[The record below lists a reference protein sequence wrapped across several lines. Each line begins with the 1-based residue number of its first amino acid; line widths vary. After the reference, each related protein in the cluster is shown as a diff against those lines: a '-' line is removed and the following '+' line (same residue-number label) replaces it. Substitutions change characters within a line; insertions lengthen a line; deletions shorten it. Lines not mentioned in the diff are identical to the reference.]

1 MSLGTLVLKVARGT
15 PQERGSRWE
24 RTGMERLAA
33 GDRAG
38 GVDALERAAN
48 WNPAQW
54 VAMNNLAWILAE
66 DGRVAEARGWMDRAM
81 SNEAARESAGAW
93 DTEAAVRR
101 AEGDEEG
108 AREAERRRDEL
119 RNGQCTMRNAQ

>member
-1 MSLGTLVLKVARGT
+1 MSLGTIVLKVARGT
-15 PQERGSRWE
+15 PQERGTRWE

-38 GVDALERAAN
+38 GMDALVRAVV
-48 WNPAQW
+48 WNPEQW
-54 VAMNNLAWILAE
+54 VAMNNLAWLCAE

-81 SNEAARESAGAW
+81 ANEEARKSASVW

-101 AEGDEEG
+101 AEGDEAG

-119 RNGQCTMRNAQ
+119 GAGGDGT